1 MKPTIG
7 RTVLFTLTKQHADE
21 INRRRTTGLSISERI
36 KVLAWPLG
44 AQAHIGN
51 TVQEGETYPL
61 VITRVWGDQP
71 TSAFNG
77 QLMLDGNDTY
87 WVTSVSIVDEP
98 IPGFASWPVIE
109 PRPVPAEPSPA
120 QA

>member
-7 RTVLFTLTKQHADE
+7 RIVHYTLTAQDADA
-21 INRRRTTGLSISERI
+21 INRRRTTGISIAERI
-36 KVLAWPLG
+36 GAGVKSENGVLGSLWPIG

-51 TVQEGETYPL
+51 AVEEGDAFPL

-77 QLMLDGNDTY
+77 QLMLDGNDTF
-87 WVTSVSIVDEP
+87 WVTST
-98 IPGFASWPVIE
+98 AIE
-109 PRPVPAEPSPA
+109 ETPRPGAANWPTRD
-120 QA
+120 